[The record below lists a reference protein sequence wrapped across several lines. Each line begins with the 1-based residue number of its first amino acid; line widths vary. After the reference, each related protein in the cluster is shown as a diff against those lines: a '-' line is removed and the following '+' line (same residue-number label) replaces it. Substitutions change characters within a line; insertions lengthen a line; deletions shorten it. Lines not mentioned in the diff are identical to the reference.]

1 MTTLKV
7 NGMRC
12 QHCVQSVIK
21 ALDHLDGITNV
32 SVDLEKKEVRFEETA
47 PIDLEVVKQAIRD
60 TGFDVA

>member
-12 QHCVQSVIK
+12 QHCVQSVTK
-21 ALDHLDGITNV
+21 ALNDLDGITHV
-32 SVDLEKKEVRFEETA
+32 SVDLEKKEVTFEETV
-47 PIDLEVVKQAIRD
+47 PIDLEVVKQTIRD

>member
-1 MTTLKV
+1 MTILNV

-12 QHCVQSVIK
+12 QHCVQSVTK
-21 ALDHLDGITNV
+21 ALNDLDGITNV
-32 SVDLEKKEVRFEETA
+32 SVNLEKNEVSFEETA